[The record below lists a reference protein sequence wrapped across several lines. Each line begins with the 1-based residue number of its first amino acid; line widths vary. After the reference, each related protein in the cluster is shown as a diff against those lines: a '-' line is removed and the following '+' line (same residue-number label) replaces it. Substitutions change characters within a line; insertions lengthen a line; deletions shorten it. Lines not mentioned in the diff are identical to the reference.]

1 MSCLEKSDVELSLR
15 LDLDQKSMDSFL
27 AEDHAPLGCL
37 ERRGIAARWSGAAA
51 LGHIAAEKA
60 DEGINGL
67 ALQRPMH
74 LV

>member
-1 MSCLEKSDVELSLR
+1 VELHGGALAVVP
-15 LDLDQKSMDSFL
+15 LYEDL